1 MAKLCPAQFKLVAK
15 KDKLLVRKI
24 NFVPLERITC
34 SQVVLVMVGWL
45 ALRVE
50 VISL

>member
-1 MAKLCPAQFKLVAK
+1 MAKLCPAQFKLGL

-34 SQVVLVMVGWL
+34 SQVVLVTVGWL

-50 VISL
+50 VRSL